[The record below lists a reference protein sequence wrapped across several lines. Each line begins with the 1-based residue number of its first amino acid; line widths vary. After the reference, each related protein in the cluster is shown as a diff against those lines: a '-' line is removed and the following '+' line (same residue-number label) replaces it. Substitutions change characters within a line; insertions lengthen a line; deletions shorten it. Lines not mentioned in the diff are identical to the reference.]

1 MQSLVRILAA
11 FQPRDRVYI
20 ATLDETWMQGRTAF
34 GGLITTLAASAMRQQ
49 VPVDRP
55 LRALQAVF
63 IGPIGEGEVAF
74 EAAVNR
80 VGKAVTLASCTVK
93 SGGQVSMSATA
104 MYGAA
109 RESVLNIKP
118 TAMQCD
124 VTPDQA
130 KEKPYREGSGLPS
143 FLQHYQQRWARG
155 SRLFSRATESQMSV
169 YLRYR
174 NEDVPRITEAH
185 ALALMDAIPTPALAL
200 MDKPSPA
207 STLSWTLDILDTNFD
222 FGIDEWWRLD
232 ADVDAAAE
240 GYVVHSSHVVNPA
253 GRVAAISR
261 QVVTVYG

>member
-20 ATLDETWMQGRTAF
+20 AAVDDTWMQGRTAF
-34 GGLITTLAASAMRQQ
+34 GGLIATLANSAMRRQ
-49 VPVDRP
+49 VPADRP

-63 IGPIGEGEVAF
+63 IGPIGAGEVAF
-74 EAAVNR
+74 EPVVSR
-80 VGKAVTLASCTVK
+80 VGKAVTLARCTVR
-93 SGGQVSMSATA
+93 SAGEVSMTATA
-104 MYGAA
+104 MYGAG

-118 TAMQCD
+118 APRTCD

-130 KEKPYREGSGLPS
+130 KEKPYKEDTGLPT

-155 SRLFSRATESQMSV
+155 ARLFSRATDSRMSV

-174 NEDVPRITEAH
+174 NEDAPRLTEAH
-185 ALALMDAIPTPALAL
+185 ALALMDAIPSPALAL

-207 STLSWTLDILDTNFD
+207 STLSWTLEILDTNFD
-222 FGIDEWWRLD
+222 FGVDEWWRLD

-240 GYVVHSSHVVNPA
+240 GYVVHSSHVINPA